1 MKVFAIY
8 KKQLQKTWF
17 FWFLPIIFIVALAF
31 YMVLIWPEF
40 EPLVEEIQEL
50 LENPLYETIIGKASV
65 ELGIT
70 SFEGLISMEMFIVSD
85 IIFIALILLFGTMI
99 VVREVDSGTLDIMLS
114 YPVPRWKFLLEKLL
128 TFITVTLSFPILTWI
143 VTALGAAAYN
153 IEFNNE
159 AFFWSLLG
167 RWILY
172 MTLTCIVILCS
183 IIFMDTMKTLGSAG
197 LILGGSFILERL
209 GGLVRPASEETADIL
224 QDMSL
229 FHYLD
234 GAAIMNALMENKGF
248 PLEELA
254 IILIIGFITLLV
266 SLVLFQTREFK

>member
-1 MKVFAIY
+1 MFAIY